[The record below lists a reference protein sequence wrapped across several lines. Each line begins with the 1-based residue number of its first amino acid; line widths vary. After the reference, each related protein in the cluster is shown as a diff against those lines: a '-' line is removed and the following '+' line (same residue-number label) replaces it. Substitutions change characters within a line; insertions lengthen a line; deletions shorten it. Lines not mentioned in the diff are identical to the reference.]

1 MLSICIPVYNTDCSA
16 LLELLAK
23 QIEQLH
29 EVVEVLVCDDF
40 STNYKQKN
48 IAVCER
54 NGFSFFE
61 NKENLGSI
69 STRIKMAKISS
80 FNWLL
85 FIDSDMMPVN
95 NKYLLNY
102 IRNIKSASVVFG
114 GYRYKKDY
122 RKTQLRKN
130 YGISREEKTA
140 YERNQKPFKYV
151 FSGNMLIQKEI
162 FIKIIKAPSNC
173 YGYDLLLGERF
184 HKNKVKLLHIDNSTF
199 HLGIE
204 DNISYLNDQVSG
216 AKLLRTWFENDEINS
231 DNNNLIK
238 VYKFLEK
245 MYLSKILF
253 SPALKLNVIIRRI
266 LIKFGRPIVLLDWF
280 RLYHFVNA
288 K

>member
-1 MLSICIPVYNTDCSA
+1 MLSICIPVYNTVCSS

-102 IRNIKSASVVFG
+102 IRNINIIWLLN
-114 GYRYKKDY
+114 
-122 RKTQLRKN
+122 TQHTTNGR
-130 YGISREEKTA
+130 
-140 YERNQKPFKYV
+140 
-151 FSGNMLIQKEI
+151 
-162 FIKIIKAPSNC
+162 SNFT
-173 YGYDLLLGERF
+173 R
-184 HKNKVKLLHIDNSTF
+184 HI
-199 HLGIE
+199 H
-204 DNISYLNDQVSG
+204 
-216 AKLLRTWFENDEINS
+216 
-231 DNNNLIK
+231 
-238 VYKFLEK
+238 
-245 MYLSKILF
+245 
-253 SPALKLNVIIRRI
+253 
-266 LIKFGRPIVLLDWF
+266 
-280 RLYHFVNA
+280 
-288 K
+288 

>member
-16 LLELLAK
+16 LLDLLAK
-23 QIEQLH
+23 QIAQL
-29 EVVEVLVCDDF
+29 EETVEVLVCDDF
-40 STNYKQKN
+40 STNYTQEN
-48 IAVCER
+48 EAVCQR
-54 NGFSFFE
+54 NGFSFFK

-69 STRIKMAKISS
+69 STRIKMAKSS
-80 FNWLL
+80 RFNWLL
-85 FIDSDMMPVN
+85 FIDSDMMPVH

-114 GYRYKKDY
+114 GYRYKKDN

-140 YERNQKPFKYV
+140 NERNQKPFKYV

-162 FIKIIKAPSNC
+162 FIKIIKDPSNC
-173 YGYDLLLGERF
+173 YAYDLLLGERF
-184 HKNKVKLLHIDNSTF
+184 NNNKVKLLHIDNGTF

-204 DNISYLNDQVSG
+204 DNISYLKNQMNG
-216 AKLLRTWFENDEINS
+216 AKLLRAWFENDEINS
-231 DNNNLIK
+231 DHNNLIK
-238 VYKFLEK
+238 VYKILEK
-245 MYLSKILF
+245 MYISKILF
-253 SPALKLNVIIRRI
+253 SPTLRLHIIIRRI
-266 LIKFGRPIVLLDWF
+266 LIKFGGPVVLLDWF

>member
-1 MLSICIPVYNTDCSA
+1 
-16 LLELLAK
+16 
-23 QIEQLH
+23 
-29 EVVEVLVCDDF
+29 
-40 STNYKQKN
+40 
-48 IAVCER
+48 
-54 NGFSFFE
+54 
-61 NKENLGSI
+61 
-69 STRIKMAKISS
+69 
-80 FNWLL
+80 
-85 FIDSDMMPVN
+85 
-95 NKYLLNY
+95 
-102 IRNIKSASVVFG
+102 
-114 GYRYKKDY
+114 
-122 RKTQLRKN
+122 
-130 YGISREEKTA
+130 
-140 YERNQKPFKYV
+140 
-151 FSGNMLIQKEI
+151 MLIQKEI

-184 HKNKVKLLHIDNSTF
+184 HNNKVKLLHIDNSTF

-204 DNISYLNDQVSG
+204 DNISYLKDQVSG

-231 DNNNLIK
+231 DHNNLVK

>member
-1 MLSICIPVYNTDCSA
+1 MLSICFPVYNTDCS
-16 LLELLAK
+16 ELLDTLAR
-23 QIEQLH
+23 QIAQL
-29 EVVEVLVCDDF
+29 EETVEVLVCDDF
-40 STNYKQKN
+40 STDYKQEN
-48 IAVCER
+48 EAVCQR
-54 NGFSFFE
+54 NGFSFFK

-69 STRIKMAKISS
+69 STRIKMAKTSR

-85 FIDSDMMPVN
+85 FIDSDMMPVH

-102 IRNIKSASVVFG
+102 IRSIKSASVVFG
-114 GYRYKKDY
+114 GYRYKKDNQ
-122 RKTQLRKN
+122 KIQLRKN

-140 YERNQKPFKYV
+140 NERNQKPFKYV

-162 FIKIIKAPSNC
+162 FIKIIKDPSNC

-184 HKNKVKLLHIDNSTF
+184 NKNKVKLLHIDNGTF

-204 DNISYLNDQVSG
+204 DNISYLKNQMNG
-216 AKLLRTWFENDEINS
+216 AKLLRAWFENDEINS
-231 DNNNLIK
+231 DYNNLIK
-238 VYKFLEK
+238 VYKILEK

-253 SPALKLNVIIRRI
+253 SPALKLHIIIRRI
-266 LIKFGRPIVLLDWF
+266 LIKFGGPVVLLDWF

>member
-40 STNYKQKN
+40 STDYKQENK
-48 IAVCER
+48 AVCRR

-85 FIDSDMMPVN
+85 FIDSDMMPVH
-95 NKYLLNY
+95 NKYLVNY
-102 IRNIKSASVVFG
+102 IRNKESASVVFG

-140 YERNQKPFKYV
+140 NERNQKPFKYV

-162 FIKIIKAPSNC
+162 FTQIIKDTSNC
-173 YGYDLLLGERF
+173 YGYDVLLGERF
-184 HKNKVKLLHIDNSTF
+184 NNNKVKLLHIDNSTF

-204 DNISYLNDQVSG
+204 DNISYLKNQMNG

-231 DNNNLIK
+231 DYNNLIK
-238 VYKFLEK
+238 VYKVLEK

-253 SPALKLNVIIRRI
+253 SPTLKLNFIIRKI
-266 LIKFGRPIVLLDWF
+266 LIKFGGPILLLDWF

>member
-40 STNYKQKN
+40 STDYKQENK
-48 IAVCER
+48 AVCRR

-85 FIDSDMMPVN
+85 FIDSDMMPVH
-95 NKYLLNY
+95 NKYLVNY
-102 IRNIKSASVVFG
+102 IRNKESASVVFG

-140 YERNQKPFKYV
+140 NERNQKPFKYV

-162 FIKIIKAPSNC
+162 FTQIIKDTSNC
-173 YGYDLLLGERF
+173 YGYDVLLGERF
-184 HKNKVKLLHIDNSTF
+184 NNNKVKLLHIDNSTF

-204 DNISYLNDQVSG
+204 DNISYLKNQMNG

-231 DNNNLIK
+231 DYNNLIK
-238 VYKFLEK
+238 VYKVLEK

-253 SPALKLNVIIRRI
+253 SPTLKLNFIIRKI
-266 LIKFGRPIVLLDWF
+266 LIKFGGPIVLLDWF

>member
-16 LLELLAK
+16 LLDLLAK
-23 QIEQLH
+23 QIAQL
-29 EVVEVLVCDDF
+29 EETVEVLVCDDF
-40 STNYKQKN
+40 STNYTQEN
-48 IAVCER
+48 EAVCQR
-54 NGFSFFE
+54 NGFSFFK

-69 STRIKMAKISS
+69 STRIKMAKSS
-80 FNWLL
+80 RFNWLL
-85 FIDSDMMPVN
+85 FIDSDMMPVH

-114 GYRYKKDY
+114 GYRYKKDN

-140 YERNQKPFKYV
+140 NERNQKPFKYV

-162 FIKIIKAPSNC
+162 FIKIIKDPSNC
-173 YGYDLLLGERF
+173 YAYDLLLGERF
-184 HKNKVKLLHIDNSTF
+184 NNNKVKLLHIDNGTF

-204 DNISYLNDQVSG
+204 DNISYLKNQMNG
-216 AKLLRTWFENDEINS
+216 AKLLRAWFENDEINS
-231 DNNNLIK
+231 DHNNLIK
-238 VYKFLEK
+238 VYKILEK
-245 MYLSKILF
+245 MYISKILF
-253 SPALKLNVIIRRI
+253 SPTLKLHIIIRRI
-266 LIKFGRPIVLLDWF
+266 LIKFGGPVVLLDWF

>member
-102 IRNIKSASVVFG
+102 IRNRKSASVVFG

-162 FIKIIKAPSNC
+162 FIKIFL
-173 YGYDLLLGERF
+173 YFQR
-184 HKNKVKLLHIDNSTF
+184 NKI
-199 HLGIE
+199 
-204 DNISYLNDQVSG
+204 
-216 AKLLRTWFENDEINS
+216 
-231 DNNNLIK
+231 
-238 VYKFLEK
+238 
-245 MYLSKILF
+245 
-253 SPALKLNVIIRRI
+253 
-266 LIKFGRPIVLLDWF
+266 
-280 RLYHFVNA
+280 
-288 K
+288 

>member
-16 LLELLAK
+16 LLDLLAK
-23 QIEQLH
+23 QIARLE
-29 EVVEVLVCDDF
+29 ETVEVLVCDDF
-40 STNYKQKN
+40 STNYTQEN
-48 IAVCER
+48 EAVCQR
-54 NGFSFFE
+54 NGFSFFK

-69 STRIKMAKISS
+69 STRIKMAKTSR

-85 FIDSDMMPVN
+85 FIDSDMMPVHS
-95 NKYLLNY
+95 KYLLNY

-114 GYRYKKDY
+114 GYRYKKDNQ
-122 RKTQLRKN
+122 KIQLRKN

-140 YERNQKPFKYV
+140 NERNQKPFKYV

-162 FIKIIKAPSNC
+162 FIKIIKDPSNC

-184 HKNKVKLLHIDNSTF
+184 NKNKVKLLHIDNGTF

-204 DNISYLNDQVSG
+204 DNISYLKSQMNG
-216 AKLLRTWFENDEINS
+216 AKLLRAWFENDEINS
-231 DNNNLIK
+231 DYNNLIK
-238 VYKFLEK
+238 VYKILEK

-253 SPALKLNVIIRRI
+253 SPALKLHIIIRRI
-266 LIKFGRPIVLLDWF
+266 LLKFGGPVVLLDWF